1 MQQFAGT
8 GHGFAREFGRE
19 IGRQTGLDAGPR
31 QLFGEQKN
39 IGRT

>member
-19 IGRQTGLDAGPR
+19 IGRQTGLDAGAR